1 MMRRGG
7 RYLRTG
13 LVVAASATAAIVAVA
28 VTLLAFPQPLFAHSM
43 THGQLELWS
52 DTPFDERQA
61 RRLLDEAVKRINASP
76 LPLDGATHRVFITNT
91 EWRRRLFFLTSPGAG
106 GINTYPTRNV
116 FIGRADVANNR
127 ISGNHGLVLPPRT
140 LVYYMAH
147 EIGHSLVGARV
158 GAIGNQLLPTW
169 IKEGLCDY
177 IGFGGAVD
185 IDELTQA
192 LIEDKSEMDYAR
204 SGLYAR
210 YRLLVAFML
219 TREGWTVDQ
228 LLASGLPQEDAE
240 AILMKRMG
248 ARPKT

>member
-1 MMRRGG
+1 MRRSLQ
-7 RYLRTG
+7 YLRTISA
-13 LVVAASATAAIVAVA
+13 VIATAAVAVVILVA
-28 VTLLAFPQPLFAHSM
+28 GLLAFPQPLFAHSM

-52 DTPFDERQA
+52 DTPFDEGQA
-61 RRLLDEAVKRINASP
+61 RQLLSETVERINASP
-76 LPLDGATHRVFITNT
+76 LPLDGVTHRVFITNT
-91 EWRRRLFFLTSPGAG
+91 EWRRRLFFFPHWQAG
-106 GINTYPTRNV
+106 GINYYPSRNV
-116 FIGRADVANNR
+116 FIGRADIANNR

-158 GAIGNQLLPTW
+158 GAIGNQLLPAW
-169 IKEGLCDY
+169 IKEGICDI
-177 IGFGGAVD
+177 IGFGGDVD

-192 LIEDKSEMDYAR
+192 LIEDKSEMNYAK